1 MPSAEAFLRTFLKI
15 CDLNEIDLFDTGRRE
30 QRGRSNILEEASVW
44 SPPPEL
50 RPHRF
55 NSGILPSLRFDQAAK
70 QIYHHSWRCLFD
82 PQRPRRTYC
91 LQRRPIAIQAH
102 IIAPTTDP
110 IQYYKCPSTENF
122 SLIVWIFCQKF
133 WIRSTISFWTLL
145 SPTFFRMD
153 PLSSINPSKH
163 VSLSRYWIRLSVLSS
178 KLSNYWIMSRLGIG
192 FGRVMSFCL
201 VQVLVFVIVLVKYWS
216 LPLSWSSFLPF
227 QLSIYPCSCP
237 CLPALPFLSFFFFS
251 RLW

>member
-70 QIYHHSWRCLFD
+70 LIYQDSWRSLFD

-133 WIRSTISFWTLL
+133 SICSSISFWTLL
-145 SPTFFRMD
+145 SPAFFRMD

-163 VSLSRYWIRLSVLSS
+163 VSLWRYWIRLPVLAS
-178 KLSNYWIMSRLGIG
+178 KLQNCQIIESCLGQG
-192 FGRVMSFCL
+192 L
-201 VQVLVFVIVLVKYWS
+201 VLVLVESWAFVLVKYWS
-216 LPLSWSSFLPF
+216 LS
-227 QLSIYPCSCP
+227 
-237 CLPALPFLSFFFFS
+237 
-251 RLW
+251 

>member
-1 MPSAEAFLRTFLKI
+1 MICQALRPFLRTSLKM

-70 QIYHHSWRCLFD
+70 QIYQDSSRCLFD

-102 IIAPTTDP
+102 IIALPIHP

-133 WIRSTISFWTLL
+133 WIRSSISFWTLL
-145 SPTFFRMD
+145 SPAFFRMD

-163 VSLSRYWIRLSVLSS
+163 VSLCDIGSGCQHWNQNWQIIELC
-178 KLSNYWIMSRLGIG
+178 LGQG
-192 FGRVMSFCL
+192 L
-201 VQVLVFVIVLVKYWS
+201 VLVLVESWAFVLVKYWS
-216 LPLSWSSFLPF
+216 LP
-227 QLSIYPCSCP
+227 
-237 CLPALPFLSFFFFS
+237 
-251 RLW
+251 

>member
-1 MPSAEAFLRTFLKI
+1 MICQALRPFLRTSLKI

-70 QIYHHSWRCLFD
+70 QIYQDSSRSLFD

-102 IIAPTTDP
+102 IIALATHP
-110 IQYYKCPSTENF
+110 IQYYKCHSTENF
-122 SLIVWIFCQKF
+122 CQTRPK
-133 WIRSTISFWTLL
+133 
-145 SPTFFRMD
+145 PA
-153 PLSSINPSKH
+153 
-163 VSLSRYWIRLSVLSS
+163 Y
-178 KLSNYWIMSRLGIG
+178 
-192 FGRVMSFCL
+192 GRQGLDSDRWARIQFS
-201 VQVLVFVIVLVKYWS
+201 QVHFETNQK
-216 LPLSWSSFLPF
+216 P
-227 QLSIYPCSCP
+227 
-237 CLPALPFLSFFFFS
+237 
-251 RLW
+251 

>member
-1 MPSAEAFLRTFLKI
+1 MICQALRPFLRTSLKM

-70 QIYHHSWRCLFD
+70 QIYQDSSRCLFD

-102 IIAPTTDP
+102 IIALPIHP

-133 WIRSTISFWTLL
+133 WIRSSISFEHCF
-145 SPTFFRMD
+145 PQ
-153 PLSSINPSKH
+153 H
-163 VSLSRYWIRLSVLSS
+163 SLEWI
-178 KLSNYWIMSRLGIG
+178 
-192 FGRVMSFCL
+192 
-201 VQVLVFVIVLVKYWS
+201 
-216 LPLSWSSFLPF
+216 
-227 QLSIYPCSCP
+227 P
-237 CLPALPFLSFFFFS
+237 CLQ
-251 RLW
+251 

>member
-1 MPSAEAFLRTFLKI
+1 MICQALRPFLRTSLKI

-70 QIYHHSWRCLFD
+70 QIYQDSWRCCLFD

-102 IIAPTTDP
+102 IIAPTTYPTDNIINALQQRTSALLFESFVKSFQSVQAYHFEHCFP
-110 IQYYKCPSTENF
+110 QH
-122 SLIVWIFCQKF
+122 SLE
-133 WIRSTISFWTLL
+133 
-145 SPTFFRMD
+145 
-153 PLSSINPSKH
+153 
-163 VSLSRYWIRLSVLSS
+163 
-178 KLSNYWIMSRLGIG
+178 
-192 FGRVMSFCL
+192 
-201 VQVLVFVIVLVKYWS
+201 
-216 LPLSWSSFLPF
+216 
-227 QLSIYPCSCP
+227 
-237 CLPALPFLSFFFFS
+237 
-251 RLW
+251 